1 MLERLGQLYL
11 GGQSMAEFVANGG
24 DIEDYAA
31 AVFAGEIFGAG
42 TDPADASVNV
52 WDMDTLAEGLDDLA
66 ASEGIVTAYV
76 LEHEGRLSTEAGVLE
91 RLPATGE
98 DLAWG
103 VYNVEDA
110 TRWLTAHGYRQLTDW
125 QGAVTGHRS
134 LWIEEGNK

>member
-1 MLERLGQLYL
+1 
-11 GGQSMAEFVANGG
+11 MAEFVANGG

-66 ASEGIVTAYV
+66 ASEGIVTVYL
-76 LEHEGRLSTEAGVLE
+76 LERQGQLSAEAGVLE
-91 RLPATGE
+91 RLPATAE

-103 VYNVEDA
+103 VYGVEDA

>member
-11 GGQSMAEFVANGG
+11 GGQSMAEFIADGG
-24 DIEDYAA
+24 DVEGYAA

-42 TDPADASVNV
+42 TDPADASVSV

-66 ASEGIVTAYV
+66 ASEGIVTVYV
-76 LEHEGRLSTEAGVLE
+76 LERQGQLSAEAGVLE

-103 VYNVEDA
+103 VYSEEDA
-110 TRWLTAHGYRQLTDW
+110 ARWLTAHGYRQLTDW
-125 QGAVTGHRS
+125 QGAVAGHRS
-134 LWIEEGNK
+134 VWIKEGDQ